1 MLWLASGVAGVL
13 VPAGALLFW
22 LSDLLVAKRRFGP
35 TSPLDRAVG
44 WPLYFAGQYLIALSV
59 GG

>member
-1 MLWLASGVAGVL
+1 VGRPV

-35 TSPLDRAVG
+35 TSPLDRVVG
-44 WPLYFAGQYLIALSV
+44 WPLYFAGQYLLAFSI
-59 GG
+59 G